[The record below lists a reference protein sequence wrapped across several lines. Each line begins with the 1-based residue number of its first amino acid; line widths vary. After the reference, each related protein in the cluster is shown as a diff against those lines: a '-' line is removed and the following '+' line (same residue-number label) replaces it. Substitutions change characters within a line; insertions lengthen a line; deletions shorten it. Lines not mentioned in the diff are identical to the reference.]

1 MPSRFAPLVAC
12 LSVAA
17 CASTTDCYRRSL
29 PAEIDA
35 CEVAETAR
43 DPMVDER
50 VLRDRLKNGDELR
63 RREEREGYEP
73 YDRPAPVPGQP

>member
-1 MPSRFAPLVAC
+1 MPSRFVPLAAC

-29 PAEIDA
+29 PEDREA
-35 CEVAETAR
+35 CAVAENAR
-43 DPMVDER
+43 DPMAEER
-50 VLRDRLKNGDELR
+50 ILRERLKNGDERR